1 VTAASPL
8 RGPKSIEGG
17 GCAAA
22 HLRGAPRKAT
32 GPLLR
37 PPGRCAFPAE
47 MAFRPPW
54 TPETSAAPG
63 ARKSGQ
69 AQACPW
75 PGARRA
81 GSRGGQR
88 YPDASER
95 SELAFD
101 NTTRRKNYTNPGQV
115 TSSQQSHLAT
125 LLHTKPGVHETR
137 DAPDTLA
144 ALRTPYWLGDS
155 AVGLHALA
163 SLIAQANK
171 MIPDA
176 VHAARDQGHT
186 WAEIGQLLNLS
197 PAAAARRYRTTT

>member
-1 VTAASPL
+1 MTAASPL

-81 GSRGGQR
+81 GSRGGQQ

-115 TSSQQSHLAT
+115 TSSQQSHLAR
-125 LLHTKPGVHETR
+125 LCHTKPGVHETR
-137 DAPDTLA
+137 DAPSE
-144 ALRTPYWLGDS
+144 P
-155 AVGLHALA
+155 
-163 SLIAQANK
+163 I
-171 MIPDA
+171 M
-176 VHAARDQGHT
+176 
-186 WAEIGQLLNLS
+186 
-197 PAAAARRYRTTT
+197 PAAGKGRSHPLDLQTKRCSFCGGTIPSVRSVGNAQNGPIWVATIQTGL